1 MSTASIK
8 ETLLREV
15 STLPPDYYSEV
26 LNFIESLK
34 VDKPK
39 TASGKRPRSELLG
52 CMKGKI
58 WMADDFNAP
67 MELVDSEFMEYANK
81 VLKSIGGRVWMPYGV
96 DAQQEESAKPV
107 KKMPKPGCMRGEIWM
122 ADDFDAPLE
131 EFEEYM

>member
-8 ETLLREV
+8 ETLLQEV
-15 STLPPDYYSEV
+15 STLPPDRYSEV

-39 TASGKRPRSELLG
+39 TASGKRPRSELCGWL
-52 CMKGKI
+52 KDKV
-58 WMADDFNAP
+58 WMADDFDAP
-67 MELVDSEFMEYANK
+67 LEEPNK
-81 VLKSIGGRVWMPYGV
+81 SLR
-96 DAQQEESAKPV
+96 KPR
-107 KKMPKPGCMRGEIWM
+107 KPGCMRGEIWM